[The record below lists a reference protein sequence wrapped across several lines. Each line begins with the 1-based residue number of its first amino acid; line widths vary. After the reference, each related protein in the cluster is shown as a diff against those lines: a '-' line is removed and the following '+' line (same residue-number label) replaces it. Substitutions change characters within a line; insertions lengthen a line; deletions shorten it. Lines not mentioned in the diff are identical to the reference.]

1 MNTWL
6 LALVA
11 FGCICG
17 GIVVGL
23 GVQRA
28 LPDHHLGADARDV
41 VKLVSGLLATLS
53 ALVLGLLIAS
63 AKGTYDHVKDGLNQR
78 AARILMADQ
87 VLTRYG
93 PEATKARE
101 HLRTSFAAHVDQ
113 LFPAEGHAT
122 NASSHLAERSA
133 LEEIQVELD
142 ALVPANDRQRAMLVR
157 MRQLIYEVAQSRWLA
172 YEEAS
177 NATPPALLAVLIVWL
192 SIMFGAFA
200 LLAPRN
206 PTVIGALLFGA
217 VSVATAL
224 FLIEEMNRPL
234 DGVIAVSGEPMRK
247 ALAILGR

>member
-23 GVQRA
+23 MVQRA
-28 LPDHHLGADARDV
+28 LPDHHLGAEGRDV
-41 VKLVSGLLATLS
+41 VRLVSGLLATLS

-78 AARILMADQ
+78 TARVLMADQ
-87 VLTRYG
+87 VLSRYG
-93 PEATKARE
+93 PEANPARA
-101 HLRTSFAAHVDQ
+101 HLRKSFAAHVAQ
-113 LFPAEGHAT
+113 LFPDGAHAT
-122 NASSHLAERSA
+122 NASSHLAEGSS
-133 LEEIQVELD
+133 LEDIQAELD

-157 MRQLIYEVAQSRWLA
+157 MRQLIFETAQSRWLA

-177 NATPPALLAVLIVWL
+177 NATPPALLGALIVWL

-200 LLAPRN
+200 LLSPRN
-206 PTVIGALLFGA
+206 ATVVGALLFGA
-217 VSVATAL
+217 LSVATAL

-234 DGVIAVSGEPMRK
+234 DGLISVSGEPMRK
-247 ALAILGR
+247 ALVILGK

>member
-6 LALVA
+6 LALLA

-28 LPDHHLGADARDV
+28 LPDHHLSPEARDV

-78 AARILMADQ
+78 AARVLMADQ
-87 VLTRYG
+87 VLSRYG
-93 PEATKARE
+93 PDANAARE
-101 HLRTSFAAHVDQ
+101 HLRKAYILHVGQ
-113 LFPAEGHAT
+113 LFPQEGHAE
-122 NASSHLAERSA
+122 NASAHLAEGSA
-133 LEEIQVELD
+133 LEDIQNELES
-142 ALVPANDRQRAMLVR
+142 LVPADDRQRAMLVR
-157 MRQLIYEVAQSRWLA
+157 MRQLTFEVAQARWLA

-177 NATPPALLAVLIVWL
+177 NSTPPALLGALIAWL

-206 PTVIGALLFGA
+206 VTVVGALLFGA
-217 VSVATAL
+217 LSVATAL

-247 ALAILGR
+247 AIAILGR